1 MSDKL
6 SRYEGLLAKETVA
19 AAAVAAAK
27 IALADKE
34 KAYEA
39 IRSERLGLRDQLQRS
54 ITGTP
59 SGPAPT
65 QSSFRSPAAKAAD
78 ESSLIAPRVRTLF
91 QERDEPISIPEICA
105 LLGVTPDNKTVRSAL
120 HRLLHE
126 EKTIKRVRHGVY
138 RALREGEATM

>member
-1 MSDKL
+1 MSDAL
-6 SRYEGLLAKETVA
+6 SRYEQLLAKETMA

-27 IALADKE
+27 IALTDKE

-39 IRSERLGLRDQLQRS
+39 IRSERLTLRDQLQRS

-59 SGPAPT
+59 SEPAPN
-65 QSSFRSPAAKAAD
+65 QSASRSPAAKAAD

-105 LLGVTPDNKTVRSAL
+105 FLGVSPDNKTVRSAI
-120 HRLLHE
+120 HRLFRE
-126 EKTIKRVRHGVY
+126 EKAIKRVRHGVY
-138 RALREGEATM
+138 RAFREGEAAM